1 MLKDITLGQYF
12 PGESVIHRLD
22 ARFKIILTTLF
33 IVMLFVTQK
42 ALGLAVGGV
51 FCLFAIAL
59 SRIPAK
65 MFVKSIK
72 PIVPILI
79 FTSLLNLLFIDKGTV
94 LFAWKFIHITQGGIQ
109 TSVFMVIR
117 IMFLIAGTSLLTYTT
132 SPIQL
137 TDAIERLLSP
147 LKKLH
152 VPVHELAM
160 MMTIALRF
168 IPTLIEETDKIMAA
182 QKARGADLESG
193 SLMQRA
199 KALIPILIPLFVSAF
214 RRAEELAT
222 AMECR
227 CYRGGEGRTRLRQM
241 QSGAQD
247 YIALGVT
254 CVFLAAAIVLP
265 RLI

>member
-182 QKARGADLESG
+182 QKARGGGSGKRQSDAACKGADSH
-193 SLMQRA
+193 SDPPVCVR
-199 KALIPILIPLFVSAF
+199 IPPGGGACHRHGMSVLPG
-214 RRAEELAT
+214 RRGT
-222 AMECR
+222 HP
-227 CYRGGEGRTRLRQM
+227 
-241 QSGAQD
+241 
-247 YIALGVT
+247 
-254 CVFLAAAIVLP
+254 AAADAVRCPGLYSPGRYLCFSGGSIVLP

>member
-168 IPTLIEETDKIMAA
+168 IPTLIEETDKIMA
-182 QKARGADLESG
+182 RGADLESG

-241 QSGAQD
+241 QSGARD

>member
-152 VPVHELAM
+152 VPVHEIALM
-160 MMTIALRF
+160 MSITLRF
-168 IPTLIEETDKIMAA
+168 IP
-182 QKARGADLESG
+182 
-193 SLMQRA
+193 
-199 KALIPILIPLFVSAF
+199 ILV
-214 RRAEELAT
+214 EELDQIHLR
-222 AMECR
+222 CR
-227 CYRGGEGRTRLRQM
+227 
-241 QSGAQD
+241 
-247 YIALGVT
+247 
-254 CVFLAAAIVLP
+254 
-265 RLI
+265 

>member
-22 ARFKIILTTLF
+22 AQFKIILTTLF

-168 IPTLIEETDKIMAA
+168 IPTLIEETEKIMDA
-182 QKARGADLESG
+182 QKARGADFGSG
-193 SLMQRA
+193 NLFQRA
-199 KALIPILIPLFVSAF
+199 KALIPVLVPLFVSAF

-241 QSGAQD
+241 QSGARD

>member
-42 ALGLAVGGV
+42 ALGQAVGGV

-117 IMFLIAGTSLLTYTT
+117 IIFLIAGTSLLTYTT

-241 QSGAQD
+241 QSGARD